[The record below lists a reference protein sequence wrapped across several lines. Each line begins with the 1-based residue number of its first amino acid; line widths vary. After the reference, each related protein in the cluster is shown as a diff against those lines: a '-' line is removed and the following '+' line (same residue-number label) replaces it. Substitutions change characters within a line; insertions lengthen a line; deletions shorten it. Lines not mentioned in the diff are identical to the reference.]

1 VAGLTRA
8 DLLRRGIGGG
18 VGFALLGGLPGRGL
32 QLLESADAARRPDV
46 HGFITRP
53 DLRPP
58 VIDVVSPA
66 RGTADG
72 RLFLAPSSGPGA
84 RGGLIADDRGQP
96 VYFHPTTPN
105 TVMDFRPGLL
115 RGKPVLTW
123 WEGRYVSGVGKV
135 GDYVVLDDSYR
146 EIARFS
152 SPNRHRPDFHEVL
165 LTDDGTLLVTAYE
178 TRAAD
183 LSAVGGPS
191 NGLVYGGLV
200 QELSIPHGRLVWQWR
215 SLDHVDIAETVTAD
229 QMGSP
234 FDYFHI
240 NGIDVDRDGNL
251 LVSAR
256 NTSALYKVSRRTGR
270 VLWRLGG
277 KRSDFAMGPA
287 TQFGFQHDP
296 RLHED
301 GHTIS
306 LFDNGPRPGEPRPES
321 RAIVLAVDQRR
332 RQVRLKREIRHRAP
346 IFAFATGSNQ
356 LLPNGNRLVT
366 WGITGWFTEYDPDGR
381 VCLDAHL
388 PTKGQNYRVFRF
400 PWAGHPRLRPAFKA
414 YRQGAGPARL
424 YASWNGSTALASWRL
439 ETGRKRGTLRAAGV
453 HPKRGFE
460 TSFAIPPRT
469 RYAAAVALDADG
481 KPLGRSR
488 TIALY

>member
-1 VAGLTRA
+1 
-8 DLLRRGIGGG
+8 
-18 VGFALLGGLPGRGL
+18 
-32 QLLESADAARRPDV
+32 
-46 HGFITRP
+46 
-53 DLRPP
+53 
-58 VIDVVSPA
+58 
-66 RGTADG
+66 
-72 RLFLAPSSGPGA
+72 
-84 RGGLIADDRGQP
+84 
-96 VYFHPTTPN
+96 
-105 TVMDFRPGLL
+105 
-115 RGKPVLTW
+115 
-123 WEGRYVSGVGKV
+123 
-135 GDYVVLDDSYR
+135 
-146 EIARFS
+146 
-152 SPNRHRPDFHEVL
+152 
-165 LTDDGTLLVTAYE
+165 
-178 TRAAD
+178 
-183 LSAVGGPS
+183 
-191 NGLVYGGLV
+191 
-200 QELSIPHGRLVWQWR
+200 VWQWR

-306 LFDNGPRPGEPRPES
+306 LFDNGPRPGEPQPES